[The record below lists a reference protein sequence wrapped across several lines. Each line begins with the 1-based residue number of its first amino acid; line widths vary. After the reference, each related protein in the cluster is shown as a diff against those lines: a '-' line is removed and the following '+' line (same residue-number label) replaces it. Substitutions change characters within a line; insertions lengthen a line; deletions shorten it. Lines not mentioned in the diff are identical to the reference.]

1 MSTFFKNIPS
11 EDIEKFISF
20 VTESPLNENSKPSE
34 IKQKT
39 GEYYA
44 LHFKDLSNDKKLLL
58 KESFEGFSFFDV
70 NNIKPE
76 EVKNEELFKAVMT
89 LSQAKH
95 ELIDKL
101 SEHKTR
107 VNFGELKRKA
117 SPPLEAYNYTGN
129 NKLNITSSKKSYGL
143 LFE

>member
-20 VTESPLNENSKPSE
+20 VTESPLDVNSKPAE
-34 IKQKT
+34 IKQKI
-39 GEYYA
+39 GEFYA
-44 LHFKDLSNDKKLLL
+44 LHFKARNSVEKLML
-58 KESFEGFSFFDV
+58 KESFENFSFLDAD
-70 NNIKPE
+70 NIKHE
-76 EVKNEELFKAVMT
+76 AEKTEELFKLMIT
-89 LSQAKH
+89 LSKAKH
-95 ELIDKL
+95 ELIEKL
-101 SEHKTR
+101 SKHKKP
-107 VNFGELKRKA
+107 VNFGEFTRKV